1 MAVGSGIRVSSTP
14 IRISPPAMPNRPD
27 RNAVA
32 TINSPSAAI
41 ISGVIQNLSNGR
53 RGTLSHSLAPLFAG
67 RGWGE
72 GLPPQ
77 IPSARRVSLT
87 RPTSLR
93 FAGRPLPASG
103 ARRLTS
109 YRDSTRFDCADISAL
124 LVPPAQTELSC
135 PGISFP
141 EGEFET
147 APVFER
153 HQGLR
158 GGRARRQLRRG
169 GRRAQRLGGGGQSAG
184 ASVGRAARRGLV
196 RAQGQPAGADIRRA
210 RLSERADADLR
221 RALKPDP
228 AGHAPDQRARPDHP
242 RRAALCPALAY

>member
-77 IPSARRVSLT
+77 IPSARIVPLT

-109 YRDSTRFDCADISAL
+109 YRDSTRFDCADISAS
-124 LVPPAQTELSC
+124 LVPSAQTELSC

-158 GGRARRQLRRG
+158 GGRARRQPRPGGPPPPSLPRRG
-169 GRRAQRLGGGGQSAG
+169 PPPRSSVWDRASACPL
-184 ASVGRAARRGLV
+184 SRAA
-196 RAQGQPAGADIRRA
+196 PTC
-210 RLSERADADLR
+210 RLAFS
-221 RALKPDP
+221 
-228 AGHAPDQRARPDHP
+228 
-242 RRAALCPALAY
+242 PALALAPRD